1 MNHMKRVYKREGLG
15 SFPISTSVKAGDY
28 VYTSGHGGYR
38 RPDGEELEGIE
49 AQTRQCFK
57 GLEEALKAFEAGFED
72 VVKVNVY
79 LARAE
84 DFREMNKVYG
94 SVFTG
99 DHPARTTVVSDL
111 VSPKMLVEIECVAY
125 KP

>member
-1 MNHMKRVYKREGLG
+1 MKKVYKRKGLG
-15 SFPISTSVKAGDY
+15 SFPISTSIKTGDFI
-28 VYTSGHGGYR
+28 YTSGHAGHRG
-38 RPDGEELEGIE
+38 PDGEDLEGIE

-57 GLEEALKAFEAGFED
+57 RLEDALKAFEASFKD

-79 LARAE
+79 LTRAE
-84 DFREMNKVYG
+84 DFRDMNKIY
-94 SVFTG
+94 SSIFTE
-99 DHPARTTVVSDL
+99 DHPARTTVVSEL